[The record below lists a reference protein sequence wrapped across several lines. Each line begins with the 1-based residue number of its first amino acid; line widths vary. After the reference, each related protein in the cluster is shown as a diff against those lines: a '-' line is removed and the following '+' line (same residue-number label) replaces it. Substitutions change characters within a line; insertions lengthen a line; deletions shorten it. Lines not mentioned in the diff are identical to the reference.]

1 MLKSYFEDYKYG
13 IAEEEKIRTLL
24 INHFN
29 EDIIK
34 TKERYCKY
42 DYICLASNNKFE
54 LKSRR
59 NNKNHYPTTIIPVDK
74 VITNDNLYFIFNF
87 IDKCCYIKYNEDQFK
102 QFNKRI
108 IKTNRWDKNDKPNVH
123 YEIPVDLL
131 VDIN

>member
-24 INHFN
+24 INHF
-29 EDIIK
+29 
-34 TKERYCKY
+34 
-42 DYICLASNNKFE
+42 ICLASNNKFE